1 MKTGDKVI
9 IRRSKYKEPL
19 VGLTGTICDY
29 YMGQYKVRVDGHFN
43 MRSIN
48 GVYYFKE
55 TQLEQFTEG
64 EQNKMEGKYRIAL
77 VKFLEGSNTDRK
89 YAYACYDKDIA
100 EGDVCVVK
108 TANHGFGI
116 AKISEFVLTWPED
129 ITREIVAK
137 VDFSNYN
144 ARVAAR
150 KKRAEL
156 KVEMK
161 KRASQLQEIALYSML
176 AESDPAMQELL
187 KEYQDL
193 SDGN

>member
-29 YMGQYKVRVDGHFN
+29 YMGQCKVLIDGRFN
-43 MRSIN
+43 MRSAN

-55 TQLEQFTEG
+55 TYLEQTVEG
-64 EQNKMEGKYRIAL
+64 EQKMEGNYRIAL
-77 VKFLEGSNTDRK
+77 IKFLEGSNTDRK
-89 YAYACYDKDIA
+89 YAYACYDKSIA
-100 EGDVCVVK
+100 EGDFCVVK
-108 TANHGFGI
+108 SAHHGFGV
-116 AKISEFVLTWPED
+116 AKVTEFVLTWPED

-137 VDFSNYN
+137 VDFSAYES
-144 ARVAAR
+144 REYAR

-193 SDGN
+193 SNGN